1 MRLPKIQ
8 ARHWNKPSFEKMAS
22 QLRRG
27 VPSETDES
35 LKNLVLAISS
45 MEDIAPLSSC
55 GGQKKPCGKKG
66 KVARDDFFVLFFVKP
81 TQKGFRS
88 LGTIVEA
95 ASNIDPE
102 NIWVKVDNLTDNP
115 DFIDFDLRGTNG
127 VSPDELAEEI
137 TYLYGIFKHP
147 KKTWPV
153 LSENISGS
161 YSQERGQPG
170 KMTAVESYKRR
181 FSFEF
186 RPTFQLFISIHV

>member
-1 MRLPKIQ
+1 MKVPKIQ
-8 ARHWNKPSFEKMAS
+8 ARHWNKPPFEKMAS

-66 KVARDDFFVLFFVKP
+66 MVARDDFFVLFFVKP

-137 TYLYGIFKHP
+137 TYLYDIFKHP
-147 KKTWPV
+147 RKTWPV
-153 LSENISGS
+153 LSEKYQDLIRRREGT
-161 YSQERGQPG
+161 QE
-170 KMTAVESYKRR
+170 K
-181 FSFEF
+181 
-186 RPTFQLFISIHV
+186 